1 MTLGASLRSLAVAL
15 VLAAAPLG
23 AQDPL
28 VLQPAST
35 GPRVAVPGLLD
46 DDALENAVRSGLPLR
61 MRFRIELWRDGFVD
75 GLVAQSAWSVAV
87 AFEPLEQHY
96 MAGVLPSDSLAAFDT
111 WAAARAAVEGPYTP
125 AMRPAAGGTYYY
137 IGVVE
142 VETLSLSDLDELE
155 RWLRGE
161 LEPAVRGRG
170 SVGGAVGTGLK
181 RLLIRII
188 GLPARRHEARSP
200 PFRVP

>member
-1 MTLGASLRSLAVAL
+1 
-15 VLAAAPLG
+15 VLAAAPLT

-28 VLQPAST
+28 ILEPAAS
-35 GPRVAVPGLLD
+35 GPRVAVPGLLED
-46 DDALENAVRSGLPLR
+46 GALEEAVQSGLPLR
-61 MRFRIELWRDGFVD
+61 IRFRVELWRDGFVD
-75 GLVAQSAWSVAV
+75 DLVGQAAWSVAV
-87 AFEPLEQHY
+87 AFEPLERHY
-96 MAGVLPSDSLAAFDT
+96 LAGVLPSDSLASFET
-111 WAAARAAVEGPYTP
+111 WAAARAAVEGPYSPT
-125 AMRPAAGGTYYY
+125 MRAVAAGTYYY

-161 LEPAVRGRG
+161 LEPAVRGSR

-200 PFRVP
+200 PFRVR